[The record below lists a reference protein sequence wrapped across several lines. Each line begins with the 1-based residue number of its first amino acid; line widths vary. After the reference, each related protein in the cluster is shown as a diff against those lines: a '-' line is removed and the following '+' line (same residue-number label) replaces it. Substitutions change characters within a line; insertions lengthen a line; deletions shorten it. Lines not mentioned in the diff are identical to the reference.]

1 MSWLD
6 YFAKGFGGNKD
17 GSTYMDTGRNEFGFP
32 IGWQPGDNGYAPCI
46 TTTSQANKWTMVTYT
61 PRPNFYFCSR
71 PGKRWK
77 K

>member
-1 MSWLD
+1 MSWKD

-17 GSTYMDTGRNEFGFP
+17 GSTCMNQWFP
-32 IGWQPGDNGYAPCI
+32 EI
-46 TTTSQANKWTMVTYT
+46 TNYTPVQSINTWTTMTYT
-61 PRPNFYFCSR
+61 PRPRFYFCSR